1 MPNTNENNWREITD
15 VEYRKFIEN
24 HSYVIIENTK
34 IEIGKPKKIKM
45 LQPKDF
51 KLETTTVWSFPKRGD
66 WATHY
71 LNAKYRGNWAPQV
84 ARNLILR
91 YSNEGD
97 IVLDAFV
104 GSGTTL
110 IEAKLTNRMG
120 IGVDINEDAIML
132 TRDRLQFSSLN
143 DNFLEQKTYVG
154 DARHINF
161 LKDNSIDLIATHPP
175 YVNIIPY
182 TKNSNKNVDGDLSK
196 IHSLDEFCGEM
207 GKVAKE
213 FYRVLKP
220 NRYCAILIGDTR
232 RHKHVVPVS
241 FRIMQV
247 FLNNG
252 FVLKEDIIKVQHNT
266 KMASVWSKK
275 SVQSNFLL
283 LMHEHLLVFRKP
295 ESGEDLKDLSESYK
309 I

>member
-1 MPNTNENNWREITD
+1 MSNTNENNWREIKD

-110 IEAKLTNRMG
+110 IETKLTNRRG

-132 TRDRLQFSSLN
+132 TRDRLRFSSLN

-154 DARHINF
+154 DARHMNF

-182 TKNSNKNVDGDLSK
+182 TMNSNKNVDGDLSK

-266 KMASVWSKK
+266 KMASIWSKK

-283 LMHEHLLVFRKP
+283 LMHEHLFVFRKP

>member
-1 MPNTNENNWREITD
+1 MSNTNENNWREITD

-34 IEIGKPKKIKM
+34 IEIGKPKKVKL

-110 IEAKLTNRMG
+110 IETKLTNRRG

-132 TRDRLQFSSLN
+132 TRDRLRFSSLN

-154 DARHINF
+154 DARHMNF

-252 FVLKEDIIKVQHNT
+252 FVLKEDIIKLQHNT

-283 LMHEHLLVFRKP
+283 LMHEHLFVFRKP
-295 ESGEDLKDLSESYK
+295 ESGENLKDLSESYK

>member
-1 MPNTNENNWREITD
+1 MSNTNENNWREITD

-51 KLETTTVWSFPKRGD
+51 KLEATTVWSFPKRGD

-154 DARHINF
+154 DARHMNF
-161 LKDNSIDLIATHPP
+161 LNDNSIDLIATHPP

-283 LMHEHLLVFRKP
+283 LMHEHLFVFRKP
-295 ESGEDLKDLSESYK
+295 ESGENLKDLLESYK